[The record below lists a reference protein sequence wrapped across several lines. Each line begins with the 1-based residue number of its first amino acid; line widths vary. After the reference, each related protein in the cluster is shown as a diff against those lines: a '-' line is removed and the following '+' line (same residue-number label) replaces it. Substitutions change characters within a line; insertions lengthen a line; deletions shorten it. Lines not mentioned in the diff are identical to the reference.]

1 MYKIRI
7 FVDDS
12 SFDNINSEQKELD
25 LFDGEMVPICFKYN
39 TLDFKLDI
47 PFSYAYKIPI
57 TPKNVSL
64 LGLDIRNNILYS
76 TRKQNYFVTVTIDD
90 VHVFS
95 GSLYVGEV
103 SKNSVSVNLKCSTS
117 SAINSL
123 SSIKMYNEYN
133 YLNDNVS
140 IEYDKSE
147 HHYLDWWYNLK
158 YSNSHTGRTTTL
170 EQYIGTDNGFYLES
184 FSPQVI
190 YEIDGQ
196 PRNEYF
202 PIGDSKN
209 QPCAFHNEMFLNGI
223 SQTYKLP
230 IYINNLPST
239 SYKYSNSTHCMFIPT
254 SSHYMDSISG
264 DKIYAVNTDGR
275 SKSYSILIAPLL
287 YNNNGNNTMFTESET
302 YSTHVTINHKDTSI
316 TCRYPNSVNIGNNVY
331 ISSNSTFSIKQTF
344 FDNFQFRKTDSFN
357 VYYCV
362 YNKSMGDSMLI
373 DAKEYLI
380 AKITEPTTF
389 RIGDYVPDGITYKK
403 DGTITFFK
411 IRVPFS
417 YLSASGSLTSE
428 DSIKPQN
435 VYDIDYKIRFGGDAI
450 SDSSTLP
457 NIGQIYSCWMPDISI
472 SDYIVNYANIVNKG
486 TAYYSPVNDA
496 IIIKNYNK
504 ITDLTDISDYVS
516 EISKISKIFDE
527 HYIDIVNEIYDNK
540 SILYRFETNNTSTSN
555 KTLYKSIIVD
565 IPKDGYDGE
574 DYNFNTI
581 GTSDK
586 NLFLISTY
594 GQEVSGKGNIM
605 ITKNQ
610 KISDIIDNNGT
621 LKQMIYANEKVE
633 VTIKCSSKMLF
644 DILSFDSKI
653 LLKQLNTTFILN
665 NATLTKDGAKLVL
678 IAI

>member
-1 MYKIRI
+1 M

-12 SFDNINSEQKELD
+12 SLDNINSEQKELD
-25 LFDGEMVPICFKYN
+25 LFDGEMVPICFTYN

-47 PFSYAYKIPI
+47 PFSYTYKIPM
-57 TPKNVSL
+57 TPKNVYL

-76 TRKQNYFVTVTIDD
+76 TRKQTYFVTVTIDD

-95 GSLYVGEV
+95 GSLYVSEV
-103 SKNSVSVNLKCSTS
+103 SKNSVNVNLKCSTS
-117 SAINSL
+117 SSINSL
-123 SSIKMYNEYN
+123 SSIKIYNEYN
-133 YLNDNVS
+133 YLNNNVS
-140 IEYDKSE
+140 IEYDKAK

-170 EQYIGTDNGFYLES
+170 DQYSSIDNGVYLES

-196 PRNEYF
+196 QRHEYF

-223 SQTYKLP
+223 SQTYEIP

-239 SYKYSNSTHCMFIPT
+239 SYSYNNSTQCMFIPT

-287 YNNNGNNTMFTESET
+287 YNKNGNNTMFTESET
-302 YSTHVTINHKDTSI
+302 YTTHVTIDHKDTRI
-316 TCRYPNSVNIGNNVY
+316 TCRYPNSVNVGNNVH
-331 ISSNSTFSIKQTF
+331 ISSDSVFIIKQEF

-357 VYYCV
+357 VYYCE
-362 YNKSMGDSMLI
+362 YNKSMGDSILI
-373 DAKEYLI
+373 DAKEHLI
-380 AKITEPTTF
+380 AKITEPTIF
-389 RIGDYVPDGITYKK
+389 RIGDYFPDGITYKK

-417 YLSASGSLTSE
+417 YLSAFGSLKSE

-435 VYDIDYKIRFGGDAI
+435 VYDIDYNIRFDGDAI

-457 NIGQIYSCWMPDISI
+457 NVVQIYSCWMPDISI
-472 SDYIVNYANIVNKG
+472 SDYIVNYANIVNQG
-486 TAYYSPVNDA
+486 TAYYSPVNDS
-496 IIIKNYNK
+496 IIIKNYNN
-504 ITDLTDISDYVS
+504 ITGLIDISDYVS
-516 EISKISKIFDE
+516 EISKISKIYDE

-555 KTLYKSIIVD
+555 KTLFKSIIVD

-594 GQEVSGKGNIM
+594 SQVVGENENMM

-610 KISDIIDNNGT
+610 EISDIIDNNGT

-653 LLKQLNTTFILN
+653 LLRQLNTTFILN
-665 NATLTKDGAKLVL
+665 KATLTKDGAKLIL

>member
-1 MYKIRI
+1 
-7 FVDDS
+7 
-12 SFDNINSEQKELD
+12 
-25 LFDGEMVPICFKYN
+25 
-39 TLDFKLDI
+39 
-47 PFSYAYKIPI
+47 
-57 TPKNVSL
+57 
-64 LGLDIRNNILYS
+64 
-76 TRKQNYFVTVTIDD
+76 
-90 VHVFS
+90 
-95 GSLYVGEV
+95 
-103 SKNSVSVNLKCSTS
+103 
-117 SAINSL
+117 
-123 SSIKMYNEYN
+123 
-133 YLNDNVS
+133 
-140 IEYDKSE
+140 
-147 HHYLDWWYNLK
+147 
-158 YSNSHTGRTTTL
+158 
-170 EQYIGTDNGFYLES
+170 
-184 FSPQVI
+184 
-190 YEIDGQ
+190 
-196 PRNEYF
+196 
-202 PIGDSKN
+202 
-209 QPCAFHNEMFLNGI
+209 
-223 SQTYKLP
+223 
-230 IYINNLPST
+230 
-239 SYKYSNSTHCMFIPT
+239 MFIPT

-302 YSTHVTINHKDTSI
+302 YTTHVTINHKDTSI

-362 YNKSMGDSMLI
+362 YNKSMGESMLI

-403 DGTITFFK
+403 DGTTIFFE
-411 IRVPFS
+411 IVIPYS
-417 YLSASGSLTSE
+417 NISSVDGLYPDSVYALTY
-428 DSIKPQN
+428 N
-435 VYDIDYKIRFGGDAI
+435 IRFNGTAV
-450 SDSSTLP
+450 SDSSLLP
-457 NIGQIYSCWMPDISI
+457 NVSQIYSCWMPDISI

-496 IIIKNYNK
+496 IIIKNYNNN
-504 ITDLTDISDYVS
+504 ITGLIDISDYVS
-516 EISKISKIFDE
+516 EISKISKIYDE

-594 GQEVSGKGNIM
+594 DQVVGNENIM

-610 KISDIIDNNGT
+610 KISEIIDNNGA

-653 LLKQLNTTFILN
+653 LLRQLNTTFILN
-665 NATLTKDGAKLVL
+665 KATLTKDGAKLVL
-678 IAI
+678 IAL

>member
-1 MYKIRI
+1 MYKTRI

-12 SFDNINSEQKELD
+12 SLDNINSEQKELD
-25 LFDGEMVPICFKYN
+25 LFDGETVPICFTYN

-47 PFSYAYKIPI
+47 PFSYTYKIPM
-57 TPKNVSL
+57 TPKNVYL

-76 TRKQNYFVTVTIDD
+76 TRKQTYFVTVIIDD

-95 GSLYVGEV
+95 GSLYVSEV
-103 SKNSVSVNLKCSTS
+103 SKNSISVNLKCDTNS
-117 SAINSL
+117 SINSL

-133 YLNDNVS
+133 YLNNNVS
-140 IEYDKSE
+140 IEYNTRE

-158 YSNSHTGRTTTL
+158 YSNDHTGRTTTL
-170 EQYIGTDNGFYLES
+170 EQYSSIDNGFYLES

-196 PRNEYF
+196 QRHEYF

-223 SQTYKLP
+223 SQTYQIP
-230 IYINNLPST
+230 IYINNLLST
-239 SYKYSNSTHCMFIPT
+239 SYNYSNSTHCMFIPT

-275 SKSYSILIAPLL
+275 SKSYSILIVPLL
-287 YNNNGNNTMFTESET
+287 YNKDGNNTMFTESKEYT
-302 YSTHVTINHKDTSI
+302 THVTINNKDTSI
-316 TCRYPNSVNIGNNVY
+316 TCRYPNSANVGNNVY
-331 ISSNSTFSIKQTF
+331 ISSDSTFSIKQEF

-357 VYYCV
+357 VYYCE
-362 YNKSMGDSMLI
+362 YNKSMGDSILI
-373 DAKEYLI
+373 DAKEHLI
-380 AKITEPTTF
+380 AKITEPTIF
-389 RIGDYVPDGITYKK
+389 RIGDYFPDGITYKK

-417 YLSASGSLTSE
+417 YLSAFGSLKSE

-435 VYDIDYKIRFGGDAI
+435 VYDIDYNIRFGGDAI

-457 NIGQIYSCWMPDISI
+457 NVSQIYSCWMPDISI
-472 SDYIVNYANIVNKG
+472 SDYIVNYANIVNQG
-486 TAYYSPVNDA
+486 TAYYSPVSDS
-496 IIIKNYNK
+496 IIIKNYNN
-504 ITDLTDISDYVS
+504 ITGLTDISDYVS
-516 EISKISKIFDE
+516 EISKISKIYDE

-555 KTLYKSIIVD
+555 KTLFKSIIVD
-565 IPKDGYDGE
+565 IPKDGYDGD

-594 GQEVSGKGNIM
+594 SQVVGENGNMM

-653 LLKQLNTTFILN
+653 LLRQLNTTFILN
-665 NATLTKDGAKLVL
+665 KATLTKDGAKLVL

>member
-12 SFDNINSEQKELD
+12 SLDNINSEKKELD
-25 LFDGEMVPICFKYN
+25 LFDGEMVPICFTYN

-47 PFSYAYKIPI
+47 PFSYTYKIPM

-76 TRKQNYFVTVTIDD
+76 TRKQTYFVTVTIDD

-95 GSLYVGEV
+95 GSLYVSEV

-117 SAINSL
+117 SSISSL

-133 YLNDNVS
+133 YLNNNVS
-140 IEYDKSE
+140 IEYDKSK

-170 EQYIGTDNGFYLES
+170 EQYSSIDNGFYLES

-196 PRNEYF
+196 QRHEYF

-223 SQTYKLP
+223 SQTYEIP
-230 IYINNLPST
+230 IYINNLLST
-239 SYKYSNSTHCMFIPT
+239 SYSYINSTQCMFIPT
-254 SSHYMDSISG
+254 SSHYMDSITG

-275 SKSYSILIAPLL
+275 SKSYSIMIAPLL
-287 YNNNGNNTMFTESET
+287 YNKNGINTMFTESET
-302 YSTHVTINHKDTSI
+302 YTTHVTINYKDTKI

-331 ISSNSTFSIKQTF
+331 ISANSTFSIKQEF

-357 VYYCV
+357 VYYCE
-362 YNKSMGDSMLI
+362 YNKSMGDSILI

-380 AKITEPTTF
+380 ANITEPTTF
-389 RIGDYVPDGITYKK
+389 RIGDYFPDGITYKK

-417 YLSASGSLTSE
+417 YLSAFGSLKSE

-457 NIGQIYSCWMPDISI
+457 NVVQIYSCWMPDISI
-472 SDYIVNYANIVNKG
+472 NDYIVNFANIVNQG
-486 TAYYSPVNDA
+486 TAYYSPVNDS
-496 IIIKNYNK
+496 IIIKSYNY
-504 ITDLTDISDYVS
+504 ITGLIDISEYVS
-516 EISKISKIFDE
+516 EITKISKIYDE
-527 HYIDIVNEIYDNK
+527 HYIDIVNEIYDSA
-540 SILYRFETNNTSTSN
+540 SILYRFETNNTSTAN
-555 KTLYKSIIVD
+555 KTLFKSIIVD
-565 IPKDGYDGE
+565 IPKDGYDG
-574 DYNFNTI
+574 DNYNFNTI

-594 GQEVSGKGNIM
+594 GQAVSENENIM
-605 ITKNQ
+605 ITKNHE
-610 KISDIIDNNGT
+610 ISKIIDNNGT

-653 LLKQLNTTFILN
+653 LLRQLNTTFILN
-665 NATLTKDGAKLVL
+665 KATLTKDGAKLVL

>member
-1 MYKIRI
+1 MYRIRM

-25 LFDGEMVPICFKYN
+25 LFDGEIVPICFTYN

-47 PFSYAYKIPI
+47 PFSYTYKIPM
-57 TPKNVSL
+57 TPNNVSL

-95 GSLYVGEV
+95 GSLYVSEV
-103 SKNSVSVNLKCSTS
+103 SKNNVSVNLKCDAS
-117 SAINSL
+117 SSINSL

-133 YLNDNVS
+133 YLNNNVS
-140 IEYDKSE
+140 IEYDKSK

-158 YSNSHTGRTTTL
+158 YSNSHTGRTTTHD
-170 EQYIGTDNGFYLES
+170 QYIGTDNGFYLES

-196 PRNEYF
+196 PRHEYF

-223 SQTYKLP
+223 SQTYQIP

-239 SYKYSNSTHCMFIPT
+239 SYNWSNSTQCMFIPT

-264 DKIYAVNTDGR
+264 DRIYAVNTDGR

-287 YNNNGNNTMFTESET
+287 YNNNGINTMFTESEK

-316 TCRYPNSVNIGNNVY
+316 TCRYPNSVNVGNNVH
-331 ISSNSTFSIKQTF
+331 ISPNSTFSIKQEF

-357 VYYCV
+357 VYYCE

-380 AKITEPTTF
+380 ANITEPTTF
-389 RIGDYVPDGITYKK
+389 RIGDYFPDGITYKK

-411 IRVPFS
+411 IRLPFS
-417 YLSASGSLTSE
+417 YLSSFGSLTSE

-457 NIGQIYSCWMPDISI
+457 NVVQIYSCWMPDISI
-472 SDYIVNYANIVNKG
+472 SDYIVNYANIVKQG
-486 TAYYSPVNDA
+486 TAYYSPVNDS
-496 IIIKNYNK
+496 IIIKDYNT
-504 ITDLTDISDYVS
+504 ITGLIDISEYVS
-516 EISKISKIFDE
+516 EITKISKIYDE
-527 HYIDIVNEIYDNK
+527 HYIDIVNEIYDSE

-565 IPKDGYDGE
+565 IPKDGYDGD

-594 GQEVSGKGNIM
+594 SQVSGNENMM

-610 KISDIIDNNGT
+610 KISNIINDNGI
-621 LKQMIYANEKVE
+621 LKQMIHANEKVE

-653 LLKQLNTTFILN
+653 LLRQLNTTFILN
-665 NATLTKDGAKLVL
+665 KATLTKDGAKLVL